1 MTCIV
6 GVEHAGGV
14 TIGGDAAASSD
25 NLTGC
30 RVGSKVFRVGPY
42 LIGYTSSF
50 RMGDLLRY
58 ALQPPAPKTP
68 KHLDRQMVTEFI
80 DSVRECLKDGGY
92 ARTTDQQESAGEFL
106 VAVTGRLYEIGSD
119 YQVGRPL
126 EGYTAIGSGSLLA
139 IGSLATTADS
149 KLTPRQRAVAAL
161 NASARHDP
169 FVNPPFTVKT
179 VQ

>member
-30 RVGSKVFRVGPY
+30 RAGSKVFRVGPY
-42 LIGYTSSF
+42 LIGYTTSF
-50 RMGDLLRY
+50 RMGDLLKY
-58 ALQPPAPKTP
+58 ALKPPTPKAP

-80 DSVRECLKDGGY
+80 DTVRECLKDGGY
-92 ARTTDQQESAGEFL
+92 ARTSDQVESAGEFL
-106 VAVTGRLYEIGSD
+106 VAVSGRLYEIGAD

-139 IGSLATTADS
+139 IGSLATTTNG
-149 KLTPRQRAVAAL
+149 KLTARQRSLAAL
-161 NASARHDP
+161 NAAARHDP
-169 FVNPPFTVKT
+169 FVKPPFTVKT
-179 VQ
+179 VR